1 MTAAGDRLLEALEQG
16 AHHTLARVPPP
27 LRGAG
32 APTRGAGRRSV
43 FSGRDWYHVKQPP
56 GYYRLLEL
64 PEQPAS
70 VAVWDLW
77 LPGLFRRWT
86 LPAEPVIQAGT
97 QSQALQAVLR
107 LARRNRVDLVEST
120 FNMARWDEAIR
131 ELVGDGTLEEFGTYV
146 VDLTAGIDAV
156 REGIH
161 KKHRQGLRKAEK
173 AALEVRTTAD
183 PEAFGE
189 LMRLTYAHGG
199 KDNPF
204 TPPYLSRLLVPGAL
218 SLLYVGVYERDVLAA
233 SLVVPFDERRGY
245 YLHGASR
252 RDAGPGASIL
262 GQVAAM
268 ERLIARGVPVY
279 DLGGAR
285 RETDDPRLAGIFR
298 FKRRFGGTFEPC
310 LRWRLPLSA
319 RGRFALRRWE

>member
-1 MTAAGDRLLEALEQG
+1 MSRGLLETLAEG
-16 AHHTLARVPPP
+16 AHRTLATLPPP
-27 LRGAG
+27 LEGASTASLDCG
-32 APTRGAGRRSV
+32 PQAV
-43 FSGRDWYHVKQPP
+43 FSGRDWYRVKQPP
-56 GYYRLLEL
+56 GYYRLLQL
-64 PEQPAS
+64 PAR

-86 LPAEPVIQAGT
+86 LPAEPVLRGGT
-97 QSQALQAVLR
+97 QPRALEAVLGA
-107 LARRNRVDLVEST
+107 ARRNRVDLVEST
-120 FNMARWDEAIR
+120 FNMARWGEAIR
-131 ELVGDGTLEEFGTYV
+131 DLVRDGRVEEFGTYV
-146 VDLTAGIDAV
+146 VDLAAGIAAV

-173 AALEVRTTAD
+173 ADLEVRTAAD
-183 PEAFGE
+183 PVAFAE
-189 LMRLTYAHGG
+189 LMQLTYAHGG

-204 TPPYLSRLLVPGAL
+204 TASYLRRLLAPGAL
-218 SLLYVGVYERDVLAA
+218 SQLYVGVYERGVLAA
-233 SLVVPFDERRGY
+233 GLVVPFDERRGY

-262 GQVAAM
+262 GQVVVM
-268 ERLIARGVPVY
+268 EQLVARGVPTY

-310 LRWRLPLSA
+310 LRWRLPLTA
-319 RGRFALRRWE
+319 RGRLALSRQG